1 MARVSSPAP
10 EETPT
15 PSPAEEVVSD
25 TAAPARPLPPYP
37 GVGGSYLLDETEW
50 VWVLQP
56 VE

>member
-10 EETPT
+10 EETPA
-15 PSPAEEVVSD
+15 PSPTEEVVSES
-25 TAAPARPLPPYP
+25 AAPVRPLPPYP